1 MEDNY
6 LGVAENVDLL
16 GGMMHDFHTIFYIR
30 IAWNSEAPCD

>member
-16 GGMMHDFHTIFYIR
+16 GGMMHDFHRNIHPDCVEF
-30 IAWNSEAPCD
+30 